1 MKKILLLLISVIFV
15 LGCVGLTACSGSDE
29 EAQSEDVQEETA
41 AETLFYGGF
50 GYMGDDP
57 IVGAAYEYAATELPK
72 GYDVEEGMISIP
84 VVDIVDTVK
93 NDDGTVDV
101 AGVFEIYNYKVDGT
115 TLMTESGGSH
125 PGKIHMV
132 PDGDY
137 YKAESFE
144 AVADGSE
151 FDESAKAIF
160 GDSYD
165 AFIKVY
171 SDDEALAKLRTE
183 SIQNYVQAT
192 GMDITQY
199 QDYGWD
205 PVEL

>member
-1 MKKILLLLISVIFV
+1 
-15 LGCVGLTACSGSDE
+15 
-29 EAQSEDVQEETA
+29 
-41 AETLFYGGF
+41 
-50 GYMGDDP
+50 MGDDP

-72 GYDVEEGMISIP
+72 DYEIEDGMISIP

-101 AGVFEIYNYKVDGT
+101 AGVFEIYNYKVDGE
-115 TLMTESGGSH
+115 TLMTESGGSY
-125 PGKIHMV
+125 PGKIHLV

-137 YKAESFE
+137 YKAESFD

-151 FDESAKAIF
+151 FEESAKAIF

-165 AFIKVY
+165 AFMKAY
-171 SDDEALAKLRTE
+171 SDDENLSKLRTE
-183 SIQNYVQAT
+183 AIQNYVQAT

-205 PVEL
+205 PVQL